1 MPRLEVFLSHR
12 TTEARFA
19 DLIKARLE
27 EDFFGIINLFYSND
41 ITSVP
46 VGSKWD
52 ESLVDGLRRATVM
65 LALCSKHS
73 VKLPWI
79 NFEIGGAAT
88 RGVEIIPLCHSGITP
103 DQLPASMAMTQGV
116 TLTNA
121 KALERWYVKLSALI
135 GCRVPRLDFEAL
147 AGQFADLEKI
157 YERELDEQQ
166 AATARRTADRS
177 VVNPHLLCVT
187 SRQYRDLGLANEI
200 DTVLKAFPEPL
211 RHDTVMSS
219 AELKRVLNSK
229 VDIVHIAGYVCP
241 RTGTLFFSEVKL
253 PEGLSQPEGEEDYVT
268 ARALQRLLQ
277 DAGTTLVVIASGD
290 SLALISRLLPV
301 VHVISPQERIS
312 AKQMARWV
320 KEFYELLWTKTLVEA
335 CEMATMQSGAMMT
348 MMSKQATAEGAS
360 AANVEAASAS
370 SMLEGE
376 PAGS

>member
-1 MPRLEVFLSHR
+1 
-12 TTEARFA
+12 
-19 DLIKARLE
+19 
-27 EDFFGIINLFYSND
+27 
-41 ITSVP
+41 
-46 VGSKWD
+46 
-52 ESLVDGLRRATVM
+52 
-65 LALCSKHS
+65 
-73 VKLPWI
+73 
-79 NFEIGGAAT
+79 
-88 RGVEIIPLCHSGITP
+88 
-103 DQLPASMAMTQGV
+103 MAITQGV

-157 YERELDEQQ
+157 YERELDAQQ
-166 AATARRTADRS
+166 AATARRTADRC

-241 RTGTLFFSEVKL
+241 RTGTLFFSAVKL
-253 PEGLSQPEGEEDYVT
+253 PEGLSQPEGDEDYVT

-348 MMSKQATAEGAS
+348 MMSKQTPAATGES
-360 AANVEAASAS
+360 PPCAAPERGHLS
-370 SMLEGE
+370 
-376 PAGS
+376 

>member
-52 ESLVDGLRRATVM
+52 ESLVEGLRRATVM

-88 RGVEIIPLCHSGITP
+88 RGVEIIPLCHSGMTP

-157 YERELDEQQ
+157 YERELDAQQ

-219 AELKRVLNSK
+219 GELKRVLNSK

-241 RTGTLFFSEVKL
+241 RTGTLFFSAVKL

-348 MMSKQATAEGAS
+348 MMSKQTPADGAS
-360 AANVEAASAS
+360 APDVDAASAS
-370 SMLEGE
+370 SMLAGE
-376 PAGS
+376 PTGN

>member
-46 VGSKWD
+46 VGAKWD
-52 ESLVDGLRRATVM
+52 ERLLEGLRRATVM
-65 LALCSKHS
+65 LTLCSKHS

-103 DQLPASMAMTQGV
+103 DRLPASMTMTQGV
-116 TLTNA
+116 TLTSA
-121 KALERWYVKLSALI
+121 KALERWYVRMSSLI
-135 GCRVPRLDFEAL
+135 GCRVPRSDFEAL
-147 AGQFADLEKI
+147 AGQFADLEKV
-157 YERELDEQQ
+157 YERELNEQE
-166 AATARRTADRS
+166 AATARRTTDR

-200 DTVLKAFPEPL
+200 EMVLEAFPAPL

-219 AELKRVLNSK
+219 AELKRVLNST

-241 RTGTLFFSEVKL
+241 RTGTLFFSAVTL

-268 ARALQRLLQ
+268 AGALQRLLQ
-277 DAGTTLVVIASGD
+277 DAGTTLVVISSGD

-320 KEFYELLWTKTLVEA
+320 KSFYEDLWTTTLAEA

-348 MMSKQATAEGAS
+348 MMSKQAR
-360 AANVEAASAS
+360 
-370 SMLEGE
+370 
-376 PAGS
+376 

>member
-46 VGSKWD
+46 VGTKWD
-52 ESLVDGLRRATVM
+52 ETLLEGLRRATVM

-103 DQLPASMAMTQGV
+103 DRLPASMAMTQGV
-116 TLTNA
+116 TLTSP
-121 KALERWYVKLSALI
+121 KALERWYVKLSSLI
-135 GCRVPRLDFEAL
+135 GCRVPRVDFEAL
-147 AGQFADLEKI
+147 AGQFADLEKV
-157 YERELDEQQ
+157 YERELTEQQ
-166 AATARRTADRS
+166 AATDRRTADRS

-200 DTVLKAFPEPL
+200 ETVLEAFPAPL

-219 AELKRVLNSK
+219 AELKRVLNST

-241 RTGTLFFSEVKL
+241 RTGTLFFSAVKL
-253 PEGLSQPEGEEDYVT
+253 PEGLSQPEGEEDYIT

-348 MMSKQATAEGAS
+348 MMSKQAPAKGAGALNVD
-360 AANVEAASAS
+360 AATDN
-370 SMLEGE
+370 SML
-376 PAGS
+376 AGKPSGS

>member
-46 VGSKWD
+46 VGAKWD
-52 ESLVDGLRRATVM
+52 ESLLEGLRRATVM

-73 VKLPWI
+73 IKLPWI

-103 DQLPASMAMTQGV
+103 DRLPASMAMTQGV
-116 TLTNA
+116 TLTSA
-121 KALERWYVKLSALI
+121 KALERWYVRLSSLI
-135 GCRVPRLDFEAL
+135 GCRVPRVDFDAL
-147 AGQFADLEKI
+147 AGQFADLEKV
-157 YERELDEQQ
+157 YERELSEQE
-166 AATARRTADRS
+166 AATARRTTDR

-200 DTVLKAFPEPL
+200 ETVLEAFPAPL

-219 AELKRVLNSK
+219 AELKRVLNST

-241 RTGTLFFSEVKL
+241 RTGTLFFSAVKL
-253 PEGLSQPEGEEDYVT
+253 PEGVSQPEGEEDYVT

-277 DAGTTLVVIASGD
+277 DAGTTLVVISSGD

-320 KEFYELLWTKTLVEA
+320 KNFYEDLWTTTLAEA

-348 MMSKQATAEGAS
+348 MMSKQAPAAGANALDGDAATAD
-360 AANVEAASAS
+360 
-370 SMLEGE
+370 SMLAGG

>member
-27 EDFFGIINLFYSND
+27 EDFFGIISLFYSND

-46 VGSKWD
+46 VGSQWD
-52 ESLVDGLRRATVM
+52 ESLLEGLRRATVM

-103 DQLPASMAMTQGV
+103 DRLPASMAMTQGV
-116 TLTNA
+116 TLTSA
-121 KALERWYVKLSALI
+121 KALERWYVKLSSLI
-135 GCRVPRLDFEAL
+135 GCRVPRVDFEAL
-147 AGQFADLEKI
+147 AGQFVDLEKV
-157 YERELDEQQ
+157 YERELTEQQ
-166 AATARRTADRS
+166 AATARRTTDRS

-200 DTVLKAFPEPL
+200 ETVLEAFPAPL

-219 AELKRVLNSK
+219 AELKRVLNST

-241 RTGTLFFSEVKL
+241 RTGTLFFSAVKL
-253 PEGLSQPEGEEDYVT
+253 PEGLSQPEGEEDYIT

-335 CEMATMQSGAMMT
+335 CEMATMQSGATMT
-348 MMSKQATAEGAS
+348 IMSKQAPAEGAGALNAD
-360 AANVEAASAS
+360 AATAS
-370 SMLEGE
+370 SMLAGE